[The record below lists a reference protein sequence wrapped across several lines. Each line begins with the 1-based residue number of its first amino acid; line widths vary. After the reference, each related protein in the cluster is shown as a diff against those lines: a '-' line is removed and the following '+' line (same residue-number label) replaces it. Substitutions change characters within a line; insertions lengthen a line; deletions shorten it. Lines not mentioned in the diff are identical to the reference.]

1 MGLLQSEVRRLEGE
15 LDTVRRE
22 RDALQLEM
30 SLVQVSSGKFL
41 RVSVL
46 EEAGLSTYSDFL
58 GIVQDLPISGIWDLP
73 LVNLVLFCLKL
84 PFPHRRTVSHSVGW
98 LAVTFR
104 LHWFKSE
111 IPYTVLQYIL
121 ITASPDLHC
130 S

>member
-84 PFPHRRTVSHSVGW
+84 PFPHRRTVSHSVG
-98 LAVTFR
+98 LACCYF
-104 LHWFKSE
+104 
-111 IPYTVLQYIL
+111 
-121 ITASPDLHC
+121 
-130 S
+130 